1 MPPLTRVCERWAPRA
16 TWSCIDE
23 PLKPPGRSRSA
34 SLHTPVKGQA
44 WRHRLLRAPGMSNVP
59 ATPPCLKLPG
69 MLDEPLGS
77 LPLTGSVELSANGMS
92 SGRPLWKPKHFALGR
107 RIFERTILPIAMTLV
122 KFWIVEDRVWWDL
135 SWWDLAQD
143 LCVLFQQGIDHLGH
157 LARNANQDLEF
168 PAIGSFSLVIPAHP
182 GNQALV
188 EFGPCA
194 LLSLDRIG
202 DDQEHG
208 LLHRPCPRVS
218 QLIAVEGRSAL
229 LSLWSPSKVGFEG
242 GSVLKVED
250 IIKDGVYSSRGG
262 IDRPPRRL

>member
-1 MPPLTRVCERWAPRA
+1 
-16 TWSCIDE
+16 
-23 PLKPPGRSRSA
+23 
-34 SLHTPVKGQA
+34 
-44 WRHRLLRAPGMSNVP
+44 
-59 ATPPCLKLPG
+59 
-69 MLDEPLGS
+69 
-77 LPLTGSVELSANGMS
+77 MS
-92 SGRPLWKPKHFALGR
+92 SGRPPWKPKHFALGR

-122 KFWIVEDRVWWDL
+122 KFWIVEDRVWWGL

-188 EFGPCA
+188 EFGPFA

-250 IIKDGVYSSRGG
+250 IPDGCHDRSCLNGSDTRHRGKNLALTRLLDQFDDFHIQLLDVLLQHTEFAESIAAAPARG
-262 IDRPPRRL
+262 RVVERHPWFQWSGWPGAAVPPTGPCRDDC